1 MVIDSLLTMKH
12 LPFNPTPISV
22 LPYFSRELQV
32 NLISKRDD
40 LFAEAGGGSKAR
52 MLQYILA
59 DVKPTNY
66 DVLLTAGGPCSNF
79 NRACALMCAKIGV
92 PMHLVEYTDTPHE
105 WESLNYFLC
114 NLAGVRKTRCEK
126 SYVADTIEK
135 VVEKYQEQG
144 WNVKKVYGGGRSVEG
159 VYAYYDAVREL
170 KNQVDCVDDVF
181 LACGTGTT
189 LTGVCAGMQEF
200 FPNCRVHAISV
211 ARTWEIERKILLEDM
226 EMLNNYLQTN
236 YNFNNLIFSDS
247 YLCGGYDKTTTPLL
261 NTVKECISKEGM
273 IIDPCYSGKAFYGMV
288 QTIKEN
294 VVEYYR
300 RNVLFW
306 NTGGIINLLSMRNE
320 YEF

>member
-40 LFAEAGGGSKAR
+40 LFTEAGGGSKAR

-79 NRACALMCAKIGV
+79 NRACALMGAKIGV

-144 WNVKKVYGGGRSVEG
+144 
-159 VYAYYDAVREL
+159 
-170 KNQVDCVDDVF
+170 
-181 LACGTGTT
+181 
-189 LTGVCAGMQEF
+189 
-200 FPNCRVHAISV
+200 
-211 ARTWEIERKILLEDM
+211 
-226 EMLNNYLQTN
+226 
-236 YNFNNLIFSDS
+236 
-247 YLCGGYDKTTTPLL
+247 
-261 NTVKECISKEGM
+261 
-273 IIDPCYSGKAFYGMV
+273 
-288 QTIKEN
+288 
-294 VVEYYR
+294 
-300 RNVLFW
+300 
-306 NTGGIINLLSMRNE
+306 
-320 YEF
+320 